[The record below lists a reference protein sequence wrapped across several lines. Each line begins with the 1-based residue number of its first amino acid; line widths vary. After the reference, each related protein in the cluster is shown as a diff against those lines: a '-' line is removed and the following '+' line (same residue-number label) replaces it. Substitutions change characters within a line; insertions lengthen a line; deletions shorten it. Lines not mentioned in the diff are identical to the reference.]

1 MRNGFYRRFLLAGT
15 ALIAASAQAL
25 AQAPATPQTQPRQG
39 QPDIPLFQAP
49 QQPQRPQQPTPPQ
62 RPTGQAQR
70 PPRNPPPAPPPP
82 PAAPPAQAPTQ
93 PATPDSAPPAAPAQT
108 EPFELPP
115 AGTMIVVV
123 DIQQLLRESTA
134 GTSIRGQADRQRA
147 LLQGDVAQQES
158 QIRAQQ
164 QELVRQQPNLSP
176 EQFNQRRR
184 TIEQRIGELER
195 SVTERRRVL
204 DQSFGEAM
212 NQFQRQT
219 SEIIGEIVQEKQ
231 YLIVMNREAIVGFS
245 SVLDITPEV
254 MRRLNTR
261 LTTVP
266 VNIPTAS
273 QAPAPATA
281 PAAATPPR

>member
-15 ALIAASAQAL
+15 ALIAAGAQAL

-49 QQPQRPQQPTPPQ
+49 QQPNQPQRPQPPAQPQ
-62 RPTGQAQR
+62 RPQPQAQQR
-70 PPRNPPPAPPPP
+70 PRPNPPPAPPPP
-82 PAAPPAQAPTQ
+82 LPPAAPPTQ
-93 PATPDSAPPAAPAQT
+93 PAAPDTPAQPPSTPVQT

-115 AGTMIVVV
+115 SGTMIVVV
-123 DIQQLLRESTA
+123 DIQQLLRESNA

-147 LLQGDVAQQES
+147 LLQGDVAQQEN

-164 QELVRQQPNLSP
+164 QELVRQQPNLSA

-195 SVTERRRVL
+195 SVQERRRLL

-254 MRRLNTR
+254 MRRLNLR
-261 LTTVP
+261 LATVP
-266 VNIPTAS
+266 VNIPGGQAG
-273 QAPAPATA
+273 QAPPAT
-281 PAAATPPR
+281 PR

>member
-1 MRNGFYRRFLLAGT
+1 V
-15 ALIAASAQAL
+15 Q
-25 AQAPATPQTQPRQG
+25 QTQPPTAPDT
-39 QPDIPLFQAP
+39 QPP
-49 QQPQRPQQPTPPQ
+49 PTPA
-62 RPTGQAQR
+62 R
-70 PPRNPPPAPPPP
+70 
-82 PAAPPAQAPTQ
+82 
-93 PATPDSAPPAAPAQT
+93 T

-123 DIQQLLRESTA
+123 DIQQLLRESNA

-147 LLQGDVAQQES
+147 LLQGDVAQQEN

-195 SVTERRRVL
+195 SVQERRRVL

-254 MRRLNTR
+254 LRRLNLR
-261 LTTVP
+261 LATVP
-266 VNIPTAS
+266 VNIPAA
-273 QAPAPATA
+273 QAAPAT
-281 PAAATPPR
+281 PR

>member
-1 MRNGFYRRFLLAGT
+1 MRNQLHHRLILVGAALLAV
-15 ALIAASAQAL
+15 ASQAL
-25 AQAPATPQTQPRQG
+25 AQAPATPQAQPRQG

-49 QQPQRPQQPTPPQ
+49 QQPQTPQRPQPPQQPQ
-62 RPTGQAQR
+62 RPQGGQAQR
-70 PPRNPPPAPPPP
+70 PPQRPPAQQPPAQQPP
-82 PAAPPAQAPTQ
+82 AQQQPAQQPAAPDTPPAQPVRA
-93 PATPDSAPPAAPAQT
+93 
-108 EPFELPP
+108 EPYELPP

-123 DIQQLLRESTA
+123 DIQQLLRESNA

-147 LLQGDVAQQES
+147 LLQGEVAQQENT
-158 QIRAQQ
+158 IRAQQ

-184 TIEQRIGELER
+184 AIEQRIGELER
-195 SVTERRRVL
+195 SVQERRRVL

-231 YLIVMNREAIVGFS
+231 YLLVMNREAIVGFS

-254 MRRLNTR
+254 MRRLNLR
-261 LTTVP
+261 LATVS
-266 VNIPTAS
+266 VNIPTA
-273 QAPAPATA
+273 
-281 PAAATPPR
+281 PAAPPR